1 MLITIQNIEEECG
14 QLDDECKTLKHR
26 INRLL
31 KEEEQDKETG
41 AANH

>member
-1 MLITIQNIEEECG
+1 MLITVQNIEEECG
-14 QLDDECKTLKHR
+14 QLDDECEQLKRR

-41 AANH
+41 MENH